1 MSEEQS
7 RSLAHD
13 AWVPKLPTSGHGY
26 IIINAKSN
34 AEAIET
40 RA

>member
-1 MSEEQS
+1 MGKEQP
-7 RSLAHD
+7 RSLADD
-13 AWVPKLPTSGHGY
+13 AWVPKLPASGHGY